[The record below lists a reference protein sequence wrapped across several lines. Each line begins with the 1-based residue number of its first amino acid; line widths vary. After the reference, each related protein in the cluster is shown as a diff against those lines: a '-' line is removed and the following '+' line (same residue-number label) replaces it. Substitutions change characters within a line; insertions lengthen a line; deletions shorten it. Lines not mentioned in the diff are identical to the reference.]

1 MHATNFL
8 KKSYRYLAKPVFFN
22 FDPENVHDGVT
33 ALGRTLGNYQAAR
46 WLTAYFLKYANLAL
60 EQEMLGIKFP
70 NPVGLSAGFD
80 KNAELTEIMPA
91 VGFGFAEVG
100 SITGEPC
107 PGNPRPRLWR
117 LPGSQALVV
126 YYGLKNDGCAAV
138 AERLKSK
145 NFSFPVGT
153 SVARTNNQNTV
164 DMNAGINDY
173 TKAFRAFA
181 NIGAYTTVNIS
192 CPNTC
197 GGEPFTDP
205 QRLAALLTE
214 LDKIETKKP
223 VFLKCGADLS
233 FAELDTLVEIAKKH
247 RLHGFILTNLTKKRD
262 RAEILPQ
269 EIIGLKHGGVSGKP
283 VFQAS
288 NDLISHLYKTT
299 GDRFVIIGCGGIFSA
314 EDAYKKIRCGAS
326 LVQLITGMIYQ
337 GPQLIGEINKGLATL
352 LQKDGY
358 KNIKEAVGA
367 AHH

>member
-1 MHATNFL
+1 M
-8 KKSYRYLAKPVFFN
+8 
-22 FDPENVHDGVT
+22 DPEYVHDRMTETGVM
-33 ALGRTLGNYQAAR
+33 LGKFRLGQS
-46 WLTAYFLKYANLAL
+46 LTKAMFRFSHPAL
-60 EQEMLGIKFP
+60 EQTVAGIKFN
-70 NPVGLSAGFD
+70 NPIGLAAGFD
-80 KNAELTEIMPA
+80 KNGLLTQILPA
-91 VGFGFAEVG
+91 VGFGFEEIG
-100 SITGEPC
+100 SATGEPC
-107 PGNPRPRLWR
+107 SGNLGKRLWR
-117 LPGSQALVV
+117 LKDSQSLLV
-126 YYGLKNDGCAAV
+126 YYGLKNDGCEVIAN
-138 AERLKSK
+138 RLE
-145 NFSFPVGT
+145 NLAYDFPIGI
-153 SVARTNNQNTV
+153 SLAKTNNRETV
-164 DMNAGINDY
+164 DESKGIADY
-173 TKAFRAFA
+173 LKAYLTFSKQ
-181 NIGAYTTVNIS
+181 NIGDYFTLNIS
-192 CPNTC
+192 CPNTF

>member
-1 MHATNFL
+1 M
-8 KKSYRYLAKPVFFN
+8 
-22 FDPENVHDGVT
+22 
-33 ALGRTLGNYQAAR
+33 
-46 WLTAYFLKYANLAL
+46 
-60 EQEMLGIKFP
+60 
-70 NPVGLSAGFD
+70 
-80 KNAELTEIMPA
+80 
-91 VGFGFAEVG
+91 
-100 SITGEPC
+100 
-107 PGNPRPRLWR
+107 
-117 LPGSQALVV
+117 
-126 YYGLKNDGCAAV
+126 
-138 AERLKSK
+138 
-145 NFSFPVGT
+145 
-153 SVARTNNQNTV
+153 
-164 DMNAGINDY
+164 
-173 TKAFRAFA
+173 
-181 NIGAYTTVNIS
+181 
-192 CPNTC
+192 
-197 GGEPFTDP
+197 
-205 QRLAALLTE
+205 
-214 LDKIETKKP
+214 
-223 VFLKCGADLS
+223 KCGADLS